1 MGSIYSSSKAVTV
14 TLNPKAILHPFT
26 RHLEIMIEGAIFG
39 IIYKALVTCICVLI
53 VSQGQ
58 PWLACWVAANPRCTK
73 ALYWGVRSL
82 KIVDAYLMS
91 ACALTCM
98 TLIDGNL
105 ASRE

>member
-39 IIYKALVTCICVLI
+39 VIYEALVTCICALMVF
-53 VSQGQ
+53 QGQ
-58 PWLACWVAANPRCTK
+58 PWLVRWMAANPRCTQV
-73 ALYWGVRSL
+73 LYWGVRSL

-91 ACALTCM
+91 ACALTCAAV
-98 TLIDGNL
+98 IDSNL
-105 ASRE
+105 APRE